1 MNKNTPSQRNQWAQ
15 HIDVNNIVC
24 FTISADKAISTI
36 SNQIFYTN
44 IGNESVPKIIIND
57 TVIFWLNCNQH
68 LFHKIASVYFV

>member
-1 MNKNTPSQRNQWAQ
+1 MNKNTPSQRNQSAQ

-57 TVIFWLNCNQH
+57 TVIFLLNCNQH